1 MCTTSILVHF
11 PSGFLC
17 YGLLYRIGLKKS
29 YLFSLFLYKFQNFLF
44 LQAPPTAIAF
54 RPPAGDLLASV
65 KIFSEKISRSAA
77 PCVAVAVDNAASI
90 WRFCRIFRIIKLPE
104 CIRTVAYHSA
114 PVIFHIF
121 HCLVFFTTHQKCFHK
136 MMVHIWRN
144 HSFFRFQFHQTIQY
158 FCSFFAADCFRQDH
172 PYLTCS

>member
-1 MCTTSILVHF
+1 MNKADVSFRFAIFVYYIIFWRRNQIHLFHIRVILSHCDLV
-11 PSGFLC
+11 
-17 YGLLYRIGLKKS
+17 
-29 YLFSLFLYKFQNFLF
+29 
-44 LQAPPTAIAF
+44 QADIRA
-54 RPPAGDLLASV
+54 PAGDLLASV

-77 PCVAVAVDNAASI
+77 PCVTVAVDNAASI

-104 CIRTVAYHSA
+104 CIRTVAYHST

-136 MMVHIWRN
+136 MMVHIRRN

-158 FCSFFAADCFRQDH
+158 FCSFFAADCFRQNN

>member
-54 RPPAGDLLASV
+54 RPPAGDLLDSSQADIRNPLRYAALHRITASQFIRLY
-65 KIFSEKISRSAA
+65 KIFRLSSQ
-77 PCVAVAVDNAASI
+77 
-90 WRFCRIFRIIKLPE
+90 IFKTLL
-104 CIRTVAYHSA
+104 TVLSHFDG
-114 PVIFHIF
+114 I
-121 HCLVFFTTHQKCFHK
+121 LVNK
-136 MMVHIWRN
+136 
-144 HSFFRFQFHQTIQY
+144 
-158 FCSFFAADCFRQDH
+158 
-172 PYLTCS
+172 

>member
-1 MCTTSILVHF
+1 MPDIISCVLHFIKNLSLFQKGSCISARSSFSILF
-11 PSGFLC
+11 PIIHIKFS
-17 YGLLYRIGLKKS
+17 KKIRRR
-29 YLFSLFLYKFQNFLF
+29 
-44 LQAPPTAIAF
+44 T
-54 RPPAGDLLASV
+54 
-65 KIFSEKISRSAA
+65 A

-90 WRFCRIFRIIKLPE
+90 WRFCRIFRIIKFPE

-121 HCLVFFTTHQKCFHK
+121 HCLVFFITHQKCFHK

-158 FCSFFAADCFRQDH
+158 FCSFFAADCFRQNN

>member
-1 MCTTSILVHF
+1 MKGEKFFHRAFCPYSLYITGANLQCQEQADF
-11 PSGFLC
+11 PPVLTVS
-17 YGLLYRIGLKKS
+17 
-29 YLFSLFLYKFQNFLF
+29 
-44 LQAPPTAIAF
+44 
-54 RPPAGDLLASV
+54 DLPASV
-65 KIFSEKISRSAA
+65 KIFSQKISRSAA

-121 HCLVFFTTHQKCFHK
+121 HCLVFFITHQKCFHK
-136 MMVHIWRN
+136 MMVHIRRN
-144 HSFFRFQFHQTIQY
+144 HSFFRFQFHQTIQD
-158 FCSFFAADCFRQDH
+158 FCSFFAADCFRQNN